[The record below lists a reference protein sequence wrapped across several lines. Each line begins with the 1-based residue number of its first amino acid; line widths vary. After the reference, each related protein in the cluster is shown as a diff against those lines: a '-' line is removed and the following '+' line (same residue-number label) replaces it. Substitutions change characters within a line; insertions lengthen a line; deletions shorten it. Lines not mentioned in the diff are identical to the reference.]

1 MRLKLA
7 LVIQLLKKMGLST
20 IIVGQPHLFKS
31 ILIDVLLLRF
41 VFELLAYRLLVNCTE
56 DVVDKLL

>member
-20 IIVGQPHLFKS
+20 IIVGQPHLFSS

-41 VFELLAYRLLVNCTE
+41 VFELLAYGLLVNCTE
-56 DVVDKLL
+56 DVVNKLL